1 MQNNRSNSQ
10 NRSNASGRSTG
21 TQRGAR
27 SQGRSTSGRSDS
39 KVQTRTQERTEARVQ
54 DPAEKEYV
62 KVMGRNP
69 VKEALRSG
77 RNINKIYVSST
88 DSDYSMNQIISQAKD
103 MGIYVQK
110 TDRRKLDAMTANG
123 AHQGIVAMCSP
134 IAFCE
139 VDDILR
145 YAKEKGEKPFII
157 MLDGITDIHNA
168 GAIIRS
174 AYCAGA
180 HGIIMAKRRSAAIND
195 GIYKTSAGSVEY
207 IKIAQVSNLAQTMQD
222 LQKQGLFAVC
232 CDMQGTKYYDID
244 FDMPLIIVAGAEGEG
259 ISRIIKDKCDFSATI
274 PMKGDLDSLNTS
286 VAAGIVMFEAAKQ
299 RG

>member
-1 MQNNRSNSQ
+1 MQS
-10 NRSNASGRSTG
+10 
-21 TQRGAR
+21 
-27 SQGRSTSGRSDS
+27 
-39 KVQTRTQERTEARVQ
+39 
-54 DPAEKEYV
+54 EYD

-69 VKEALRSG
+69 VKEALKSG
-77 RNINKIYVSST
+77 RNINKIYVADGET
-88 DSDYSMNQIISQAKD
+88 DYSLSQIIKTAKE
-103 MGIYVQK
+103 MGIYVQR
-110 TDRRKLDAMTANG
+110 TDRRKLDYMTGGG

-134 IAFCE
+134 IEFCTPE
-139 VDDILR
+139 DILDV
-145 YAKEKGEKPFII
+145 AKERGEKPFII
-157 MLDGITDIHNA
+157 ILDGITDAHNA

-180 HGIIMAKRRSAAIND
+180 HGVIIAKRRSAAINE

-207 IKIAQVSNLAQTMQD
+207 IKIAQVANLAQTMQQ

-232 CDMQGTKYYDID
+232 CDMKGENYYDID

-259 ISRIIKDKCDFSATI
+259 ISRVIKDKCDFSARI
-274 PMKGDLDSLNTS
+274 PMKGNLDSLNTS

>member
-1 MQNNRSNSQ
+1 MNRPTDN
-10 NRSNASGRSTG
+10 TG
-21 TQRGAR
+21 
-27 SQGRSTSGRSDS
+27 
-39 KVQTRTQERTEARVQ
+39 ER
-54 DPAEKEYV
+54 EYA

-69 VKEALRSG
+69 VKEALKSG
-77 RNINKIYVSST
+77 RNINKIYVSSS
-88 DSDYSMNQIISQAKD
+88 DSDYSLSQIINTAKD

-110 TDRRKLDAMTANG
+110 TDRRKLDAMTGNG
-123 AHQGIVAMCSP
+123 AHQGIVAICSP
-134 IAFCE
+134 IEFCDVE
-139 VDDILR
+139 DILAV
-145 YAKEKGEKPFII
+145 AKERGEKPFIV

-180 HGIIMAKRRSAAIND
+180 HGVIISKRRSAAIND
-195 GIYKTSAGSVEY
+195 GIYKTSAGSIEH
-207 IKIAQVSNLAQTMQD
+207 IKIAQVANLAQTMQS

-232 CDMQGTKYYDID
+232 CDMKGTAYWDID

-259 ISRIIKDKCDFSATI
+259 ISRVIRDKSDLCATI

-286 VAAGIVMFEAAKQ
+286 VAAGIVMFEAARQ

>member
-1 MQNNRSNSQ
+1 MQS
-10 NRSNASGRSTG
+10 
-21 TQRGAR
+21 
-27 SQGRSTSGRSDS
+27 
-39 KVQTRTQERTEARVQ
+39 
-54 DPAEKEYV
+54 EYD

-69 VKEALRSG
+69 VKEALKSG
-77 RNINKIYVSST
+77 RNINKIYVADGET
-88 DSDYSMNQIISQAKD
+88 DYSLSQIIKTAKE
-103 MGIYVQK
+103 MGIYVQR
-110 TDRRKLDAMTANG
+110 TDRRKLDYMTGGG

-134 IAFCE
+134 IEFCTPE
-139 VDDILR
+139 DILDVAR
-145 YAKEKGEKPFII
+145 ERGEKPFII
-157 MLDGITDIHNA
+157 ILDGITDAHNA

-180 HGIIMAKRRSAAIND
+180 HGVIIAKRRSAAINE

-207 IKIAQVSNLAQTMQD
+207 IKIAQVANLAQTMQQ

-232 CDMQGTKYYDID
+232 CDMKGENYYDID

-259 ISRIIKDKCDFSATI
+259 ISRVIKDKCDFSARI
-274 PMKGDLDSLNTS
+274 PMKGNLDSLNTS